1 MGDKINK
8 EFEKYQQELE
18 TREKKLK
25 LLVKFNPDEKIDE
38 LIDELK
44 QKEIVL

>member
-38 LIDELK
+38 VIDELK
-44 QKEIVL
+44 QKEITL